1 MNKAKSQ
8 PKMSEKP
15 EAFMP
20 DDSMSVGSTWGLISM
35 DDVPEPTD
43 LLKHPP
49 AVTHQSFRKP
59 FETHLSKI
67 G

>member
-1 MNKAKSQ
+1 
-8 PKMSEKP
+8 MSEKP

-59 FETHLSKI
+59 NLSKLGEI
-67 G
+67 VINFCFH